1 MTEIHFTNSLV
12 SHCLGIGN
20 GSISADVYRIASH
33 SLLDWIAAG
42 RAAWKEQALQIPL
55 ACTLEEGGNP
65 QATLLSGH
73 KASYSQAALL
83 NGIASHIFDFDD
95 VHLRSR
101 VHPSVPLWSA
111 ILAEGER
118 LNVPIRQLFRAFVV
132 GVEMQSRL
140 AFAMGEDHY
149 KLGWHNTATLG
160 AFGATAA
167 VAFLKGMNTAGITT
181 ALGICGTQVAG
192 LRIAFGTM
200 CKPLHAGKAAVTGLN
215 AARYAAMGFDG
226 PVNIF
231 EDPGGIFSL
240 YANQSSASNA
250 FDNLEHPCIKD
261 IIYKFNASCYGT
273 QAPIEACKL
282 LMEKNS
288 FDPVNINRIEISIE
302 PQYLSVCC
310 ISDPKTATEA
320 KFSIAYM
327 CALTLLGHS
336 TTARAS
342 FEQDLLSNVKIN
354 HLMKKIAISGDPSLP
369 RANAK
374 VQIVTESGDV
384 LSNTFNAS
392 SSELDMN
399 RQEFKIRSKALSLL
413 SESMSSTDA
422 NILIDSILLSKDIN
436 AIQLMSLI
444 PIIH

>member
-1 MTEIHFTNSLV
+1 VTEIHFTNSLA
-12 SHCLGIGN
+12 SHCLGVGN
-20 GSISADVYRIASH
+20 GPISPDIYRIASH
-33 SLLDWIAAG
+33 SLLDWIAVG
-42 RAAWKEQALQIPL
+42 RAAWKEPALQIPL
-55 ACTLEEGGNP
+55 ACALEEGGNP

-73 KASYSQAALL
+73 KASCSQVALL
-83 NGIASHIFDFDD
+83 NGIASHIYDFDD

-111 ILAEGER
+111 ILAEGEL
-118 LNVPIRQLFRAFVV
+118 LNAPLEQLFRAFVV

-160 AFGATAA
+160 AFGASAA
-167 VAFLKGMNTAGITT
+167 VTFLKGMNAAGLAT

-192 LRIAFGTM
+192 LRIAFGSM

-215 AARYAAMGFDG
+215 AARYAVMGFNG

-231 EDPGGIFSL
+231 EDPGGFFSL
-240 YANQSSASNA
+240 YANQSSTSNA

-273 QAPIEACKL
+273 QAPIESCKL
-282 LMEKNS
+282 LMEKSS
-288 FDPVNINRIEISIE
+288 FDPENIDYVDVRIE

-327 CALTLLGHS
+327 CALTLLGYS

-342 FEQDLLSNVKIN
+342 FEQDLLSNAKIN
-354 HLMKKIAISGDPSLP
+354 HLMKKITISSDPSLP
-369 RANAK
+369 RANASVK
-374 VQIVTESGDV
+374 IVTGSGNI
-384 LSNTFNAS
+384 LSNTFNANTP
-392 SSELDMN
+392 EPDIN

-422 NILIDSILLSKDIN
+422 NILIDSILHSKDTN
-436 AIQLMSLI
+436 AMQLMSLI